1 MDDNNTAFSICP
13 IEFTLDIIG
22 RKWNLPIICELNQNG
37 TMRYNQ
43 LKRSL
48 DGITNIV
55 LTQAL
60 KNLSSW
66 GIVLRTQYPE
76 IPPRVEYS
84 LTEKGQ
90 ELFPALLSLSE
101 WGSSIMQKSGI
112 NCDCSKHCCQV
123 SSEGTNIPNHDILQ
137 QLHTLWDAEYMRVYQ
152 DILAKDN
159 FKNSDEIDKLKE
171 LFAYILEIVVA
182 DGVEASRFA
191 IMSFMKDHHLSS
203 NIVDKSR
210 PLYSIITTLVDQG
223 QLHHTIR
230 SDLSALTITDTIIS
244 FSNGVIDSW
253 DLSNGSFDIIE
264 RNKLAIDWFFESLR
278 DNAVK

>member
-1 MDDNNTAFSICP
+1 MDDNKTALSLCP
-13 IEFTLDIIG
+13 IEFTIGIIG
-22 RKWNLPIICELNQNG
+22 RKWNLPIICELSRNG

-60 KNLSSW
+60 KNLNSW

-90 ELFPALLSLSE
+90 ELFPALYSISE
-101 WGSSIMQKSGI
+101 WGSSIMQESGV
-112 NCDCSKHCCQV
+112 NFDCSNHCCLA
-123 SSEGTNIPNHDILQ
+123 SSECSHTPDHENLQ

-171 LFAYILEIVVA
+171 LFAYILEIVIA
-182 DGVEASRFA
+182 DGVEASRLA
-191 IMSFMKDHHLSS
+191 IMSFMKNHHLSA

-210 PLYSIITTLVDQG
+210 PLYSIINTLVDQG
-223 QLHHTIR
+223 QLHQTIR
-230 SDLSALTITDTIIS
+230 SDLPAVTITDTIIS
-244 FSNGVIDSW
+244 FSNGIIDSW
-253 DLSNGSFDIIE
+253 DLSNGTFDIIE
-264 RNKLAIDWFFESLR
+264 KNKPAIDWFFESLR
-278 DNAVK
+278 HNP